1 MHGVGYRW
9 VQEAFKVFH
18 HAAVD
23 AVPSQA
29 QPDPTFPTVKF
40 PNPEEK
46 GALNESV
53 AYAGSVGASLILA
66 NDPDADRLAVAERVS
81 EHSSSELKDWY
92 VFSGNELGVLL
103 GYWEIQRWKRA
114 NGEAKAAVLASI
126 VSSRMLKAIAQNEG
140 LMYNDT
146 LTGISALWYFNFS
159 LCYFLSAPFD
169 HLVLHV
175 SSFVCFANMS
185 LYFSSFLTGFKW
197 LGDRAIALRAEGT
210 PVIFMYEEALGY
222 CLGNVVCDKDGV
234 SAASVFYEMA
244 GVLKRE
250 RGLTVKQHL
259 QNLYTTYGEFVSYNS
274 YVLSHDKAVTAKIFQ
289 ELRTSGPTGGYWTE
303 AVGAKILA
311 IKDITV
317 GYDSTTHDL
326 KSLLPTTPDSEMIMF
341 EFDNG
346 VSVTLRTSGTEPK
359 IKYYT
364 EIAGQPGAPRAVAEE
379 ILHVFVDNLVNAML
393 KPDEYGLTRA

>member
-1 MHGVGYRW
+1 M
-9 VQEAFKVFH
+9 
-18 HAAVD
+18 
-23 AVPSQA
+23 
-29 QPDPTFPTVKF
+29 
-40 PNPEEK
+40 
-46 GALNESV
+46 
-53 AYAGSVGASLILA
+53 
-66 NDPDADRLAVAERVS
+66 
-81 EHSSSELKDWY
+81 
-92 VFSGNELGVLL
+92 
-103 GYWEIQRWKRA
+103 
-114 NGEAKAAVLASI
+114 
-126 VSSRMLKAIAQNEG
+126 
-140 LMYNDT
+140 
-146 LTGISALWYFNFS
+146 
-159 LCYFLSAPFD
+159 
-169 HLVLHV
+169 
-175 SSFVCFANMS
+175 
-185 LYFSSFLTGFKW
+185 
-197 LGDRAIALRAEGT
+197 GDRAIALRAEGT

-250 RGLTVKQHL
+250 RNLTVKQHL

-289 ELRTSGPTGGYWTE
+289 QLRTTGPTGGYWTE

-317 GYDSTTHDL
+317 GYDSTTADL
-326 KSLLPTTPDSEMIMF
+326 KSLLPMTPDSEMIMF